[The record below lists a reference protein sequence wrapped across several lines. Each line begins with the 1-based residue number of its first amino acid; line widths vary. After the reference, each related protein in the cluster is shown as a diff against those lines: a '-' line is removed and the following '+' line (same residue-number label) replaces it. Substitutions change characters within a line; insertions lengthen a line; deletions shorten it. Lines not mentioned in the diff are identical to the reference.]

1 MFRDLKEYQQIQ
13 KIYEERVCISEEE
26 RYITKELE
34 ETFTEDEITFIAEN
48 TEEVFT
54 EIGNQLAEE
63 GFEITEENIDEMAKA
78 ISKVAVP
85 LAQRMATAAS
95 KLGGKTGVAKKITG
109 GVAKKTASG
118 GGGLM
123 QKAGGLVKKVGGFIK
138 KNVGKIATAVGA
150 GAAGAGV
157 ATAVNKSKP
166 KVETDASG
174 KVIPS
179 TASIRAKSD
188 RVGGGNAGAST
199 DAGLAST
206 ANMPKA
212 TPVSAEPKKPV
223 VSTTTK
229 QGKPR
234 TKAQMMAAKRIA
246 AGKSISDVKQSSRD
260 AMKARAAERF
270 AAFKAKRAEKK
281 SAMEEYTPYDIV
293 LEYLLSSEQVATIE
307 EANYVM
313 TEMDAETIQGIV
325 EEQKKIFDEGLASM
339 ALKTGLAIAG
349 GVLAKK
355 GLDKAKKSFDNYI
368 DKERDK
374 PGGGNTRPGADQIYF
389 GDKKKK

>member
-13 KIYEERVCISEEE
+13 KIYEERVCISEED

-34 ETFTEDEITFIAEN
+34 ETFTEDELNFIVEN
-48 TEEVFT
+48 TEEVFA
-54 EIGNQLAEE
+54 EISNQLVEE
-63 GFEITEENIDEMAKA
+63 GSEITKETIDEMAKA
-78 ISKVAVP
+78 VAKALP
-85 LAQRMATAAS
+85 LAQRMAAGFT
-95 KLGGKTGVAKKITG
+95 KNIAKKAPVAG
-109 GVAKKTASG
+109 GVAKKAASG

-123 QKAGGLVKKVGGFIK
+123 KKAGGLIKKGVGFVK

-150 GAAGAGV
+150 GAVGA
-157 ATAVNKSKP
+157 ATAVNTSKP

-325 EEQKKIFDEGLASM
+325 EMEVNRADIIGGTKAAKNA
-339 ALKTGLAIAG
+339 AAG
-349 GVLAKK
+349 KGK
-355 GLDKAKKSFDNYI
+355 GLYT
-368 DKERDK
+368 
-374 PGGGNTRPGADQIYF
+374 PGKGVTKDFKLDPAF
-389 GDKKKK
+389 KLPKV